1 MSASQT
7 HVLTVATCRLDAQC
21 KATLTIMLNNGWDKA
36 LTPYMTTQQ
45 ILSPGELSH
54 LLKNGALP
62 LKSGRVISTLKNYV
76 VPRQGASAGTDIS
89 FELNV
94 DLV

>member
-1 MSASQT
+1 MSTSQT
-7 HVLTVATCRLDAQC
+7 HVLTVATCRLDALC
-21 KATLTIMLNNGWDKA
+21 KATLTTMLNNGWNRA

-62 LKSGRVISTLKNYV
+62 LQTGVISTLKNYAV
-76 VPRQGASAGTDIS
+76 NRRGAGTGSDIS

-94 DLV
+94 DLA